1 MTKKNYIKLV
11 EIINNNKEKI
21 NYNIDKEPLERIDF
35 VGFIYNLAKYLKED
49 NPNFDEQKFYD
60 AVNKNDYK
68 IFTSL

>member
-11 EIINNNKEKI
+11 EIINNNKEK
-21 NYNIDKEPLERIDF
+21 IDKEPLERIDF

-60 AVNKNDYK
+60 AINKNDYK